1 MPNPMQATRWNK
13 YMTFLR
19 KLSISI
25 FLAALAASL
34 LLGVL
39 NPNTAQAQ
47 TPSTYT
53 VQPGDTLF
61 VIANRFGVDLT
72 NLAAANGIT
81 DINLI
86 SVGQVLVIPGAESL
100 LPVTAARPGDSLA
113 DVATR
118 LGTTVEQVAALNQI
132 EPTIRLFPG
141 QPVQIP
147 PDTPG
152 DGALRFGAVID
163 VRLPSQIVQGRTQR
177 LAVGSSRPLS
187 LTITWNGL
195 PLGIQPLATTTE
207 GYWQGAF
214 LPTPALLGPGRFP
227 VEIGYQARDGVVV
240 SRTFFLLVSEGP
252 YDSQLIELPD
262 DKGGLLDPEFT
273 QPEIEKLYALWSV
286 TNTPLLWSAPFSRPI
301 GLEYPTT
308 SPYGTRRSYNGGPY
322 ASYHSG
328 QDFGAPAGVTVTAP
342 GDGIVVLAEPLNVRG
357 NAVVIDHGAGVF
369 TGYWH
374 LSENFMTVGQRVVV
388 GDPLGLVGTTGLSTG
403 NHLHWEL
410 RIYGVSVDPLQFLE
424 EGIGDWAWGADD

>member
-1 MPNPMQATRWNK
+1 MNIWRRLLT
-13 YMTFLR
+13 
-19 KLSISI
+19 SI
-25 FLAALAASL
+25 FLAGLAASL
-34 LLGVL
+34 LLGLLDVGR
-39 NPNTAQAQ
+39 AQAQ
-47 TPSTYT
+47 TPATYT

-61 VIANRFGVDLT
+61 VIANRFGVELAE
-72 NLAAANGIT
+72 LAAANGIA
-81 DINLI
+81 DVNLI
-86 SVGQVLVIPGAESL
+86 AVGQVLVIPGAENS
-100 LPVTAARPGDSLA
+100 LPVTGARPGDSLA

-118 LGTTVEQVAALNQI
+118 LGATVEQVAALNQM

-147 PDTPG
+147 PGAPG
-152 DGALRFGAVID
+152 DGELRFGAVTD
-163 VRLPSQIVQGRTQR
+163 VRLPDQIVQGRTAR
-177 LAVGSSRPLS
+177 LSVQSSHPLG
-187 LTITWNGL
+187 LTATWNGL
-195 PLGIQPLATTTE
+195 PLGIRPLSTTAE
-207 GYWQGAF
+207 SGWQSAF
-214 LPTPALLGPGRFP
+214 LPTPALLGPGLFP
-227 VEIGYQARDGVVV
+227 VEIRYATSNGIVL
-240 SRTFFLLVSEGP
+240 SRTFSVLVSQGP

-273 QPEIEKLYALWSV
+273 QPEIEKLYALWAV
-286 TNTPLLWSAPFSRPI
+286 TDTPLLWTEPFSHPI

-308 SPYGTRRSYNGGPY
+308 SPYGTRRSYDGGPY
-322 ASYHSG
+322 SSYHTG

-374 LSENFMTVGQRVVV
+374 LSENFLTPGQRVAV

-410 RIYGVSVDPLQFLE
+410 RIYGVAVDPLQFLE
-424 EGIGDWAWGADD
+424 EGIGDWGLTIGD